1 MRAASRLISTLVRE
15 LVPFT
20 SKRRDESRRV
30 THEGVRHISMK
41 TAIIGLPMVGKTSL
55 FTILTGVHEAT
66 RVGLMEARVG
76 VTKVPDRRLDE
87 LAKIF
92 DPPKITHATVEYF
105 DFPSISKEALRDPSY
120 LASMRVADALAHVL
134 RLFPSDTVPHEKGSV
149 DPIRD
154 LEDVEMELIL
164 SDLVVVEKRLERLE
178 KDRKKIKGPELDRE
192 AALLERCKTT
202 LENNTALRTLEFSA
216 DEEKL
221 IRGFQ
226 FLSQKP
232 MLFVLNIGEEDA
244 ARMHEIE
251 EQYRKGA
258 LAGRNNTGVSAIC
271 GKIEGELAELSPEE
285 QREYVASYGLKDSG
299 FERLI
304 SATYEVLGLMSFL
317 TAGETEVRAW
327 TIPRNSP
334 AVKAAGAIHS
344 DFEKK
349 FIRAEVANWQ
359 ALIDHGG
366 YPGVREKGLLRLE
379 GKEYIVK
386 DGDVLVIRHG

>member
-1 MRAASRLISTLVRE
+1 LAGWGPAPQLQNNDLHAQVAQVSDLRETL
-15 LVPFT
+15 
-20 SKRRDESRRV
+20 
-30 THEGVRHISMK
+30 K

-55 FTILTGVHEAT
+55 FTILTGVHEST

-76 VTKVPDRRLDE
+76 MTKVPDARLTA

-92 DPPKITHATVEYF
+92 EPPKITQATVEYL
-105 DFPSISKEALRDPSY
+105 DFPAVSKEALRDPSY

-134 RLFPSDTVPHEKGSV
+134 RLFLSETVPHEKGSV
-149 DPIRD
+149 DPLRD

-164 SDLVVVEKRLERLE
+164 SDLVVVEKRMERLD
-178 KDRKKIKGPELDRE
+178 KDRKKIKSADLDRE
-192 AALLERCKTT
+192 FTLLERCKAT
-202 LENNTALRTLEFSA
+202 LEQNVALRTLELSP

-232 MLFVLNIGEEDA
+232 MLFVLNIGEEDVS
-244 ARMHEIE
+244 RMQEIE
-251 EQYRKGA
+251 EQYRKGP
-258 LAGRNNTGVSAIC
+258 LAGRRGTAVTAIC
-271 GKIEGELAELSPEE
+271 GKVEAELAELSSEE
-285 QREYVASYGLKDSG
+285 AREYLASYGLQESG
-299 FERLI
+299 LERLI
-304 SATYEVLGLMSFL
+304 AATYALLGLMSFL

-327 TIPRNSP
+327 TIPMNST

-349 FIRAEVANWQ
+349 FIRAEVVNWR
-359 ALIDHGG
+359 ALIDHAG

>member
-1 MRAASRLISTLVRE
+1 
-15 LVPFT
+15 
-20 SKRRDESRRV
+20 
-30 THEGVRHISMK
+30 MK

-66 RVGLMEARVG
+66 RVGSMEARVG
-76 VTKVPDRRLDE
+76 VAKVPDQRLDA

-92 DPPKITHATVEYF
+92 EPPKITHATVEYL
-105 DFPSISKEALRDPSY
+105 DFPAISKEALRDPSY

-134 RLFPSDTVPHEKGSV
+134 RLFQSDTVPHEKGSV
-149 DPIRD
+149 DPVRD
-154 LEDVEMELIL
+154 LEDVETELIL
-164 SDLVVVEKRLERLE
+164 SDLVVVEKRMERLE
-178 KDRKKIKGPELDRE
+178 KDRKKIKSPELDRE
-192 AALLERCKTT
+192 FALLERSKAT
-202 LENNTALRTLEFSA
+202 LEQNLPLRTLDLSPE
-216 DEEKL
+216 EEKT

-251 EQYRKGA
+251 NEYRAGP
-258 LAGRNNTGVSAIC
+258 LAGRARTAVTAIC
-271 GKIEGELAELSPEE
+271 GKIEAELAELSPDEA
-285 QREYVASYGLKDSG
+285 RDYLSSYGLQESG
-299 FERLI
+299 LERLI
-304 SATYEVLGLMSFL
+304 SATYALLGLMSFL

-327 TIPRNSP
+327 TIPMHSK
-334 AVKAAGAIHS
+334 AVHAAGAIHS

-349 FIRAEVANWQ
+349 FIRAEVVNWQ
-359 ALIDHGG
+359 ALIDYNG

-386 DGDVLVIRHG
+386 DGDVLVIRHS